1 MTSSIRSLRILSY
14 LAAAA
19 VAASGFAPTASAQ
32 AGLQSNVITAA
43 LKATRVPSL
52 TLTLNS
58 GGNPTI
64 ANLTDGTTND
74 FGAINVTA
82 AWDLNPATAASVRLI
97 GWFADPTQAL
107 VNGTDKIASSLVSG
121 KVGTGGTFSAF
132 TSSAVGGVGV
142 AGASNQ
148 LYSVA
153 ITGANKKTSRTDD
166 LFIRIDLSA
175 ATTVPG
181 DYTGTLNL
189 RAVTQ

>member
-1 MTSSIRSLRILSY
+1 MISFTRSLRNVAY
-14 LAAAA
+14 
-19 VAASGFAPTASAQ
+19 VAASAAAITGFASTASAQ

-43 LKATRVPSL
+43 LTATRVPSL
-52 TLTLNS
+52 SLTLNS
-58 GGNPTI
+58 GANPTI
-64 ANLTDGTTND
+64 ASLTDGTTND
-74 FGAINVTA
+74 FGAVNVTA
-82 AWDLNPATAASVRLI
+82 AWDLNPGTTASVRLI

-132 TSSAVGGVGV
+132 TSNAVGGVGV

-148 LYSVA
+148 FYSVA

-166 LFIRIDLSA
+166 LFIRIDLTSA
-175 ATTVPG
+175 ITVPG